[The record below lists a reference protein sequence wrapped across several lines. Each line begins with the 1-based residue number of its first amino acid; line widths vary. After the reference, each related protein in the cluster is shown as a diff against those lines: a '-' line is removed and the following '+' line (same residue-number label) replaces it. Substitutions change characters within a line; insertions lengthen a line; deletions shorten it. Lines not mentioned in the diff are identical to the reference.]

1 MESFWDFLWYTI
13 VVFVFAAYLI
23 VLFQILIDLFRDHTV
38 SGVAKAF
45 WVVVLIVVPFFSAL
59 IYLVVRGQGMAIRA
73 GQAQLAARQTTDEYI
88 RQVTAGRSPAG
99 QIADAKALLD
109 SGAITPAEFAQLE
122 AKAVGQ
128 NTAGQGTTGRDS
140 MPRR

>member
-73 GQAQLAARQTTDEYI
+73 GP
-88 RQVTAGRSPAG
+88 GRRSSRPG
-99 QIADAKALLD
+99 RPPTST
-109 SGAITPAEFAQLE
+109 SG
-122 AKAVGQ
+122 
-128 NTAGQGTTGRDS
+128 R
-140 MPRR
+140 

>member
-109 SGAITPAEFAQLE
+109 SGAITPAEFVQLKD
-122 AKAVGQ
+122 KAVGQ